1 MSHVDV
7 TTSEF
12 ASNVSMEA
20 TMKSFYSFF
29 RKPFLILLWLMV
41 AGLFSPVSMAMV
53 PVSDAQ
59 KLETIARAFP
69 EMTLIEEKQLIAD
82 GKLLAWSAY
91 KGDEILGYGFETDDV
106 TKIPAYSG
114 KPVNTLVVM
123 DVDGKIRATRVLE
136 HHEPIILVGIPEQKL
151 FDFVAAYEGLS
162 VTDKVRVGA
171 GNNKDVLN
179 VDVVAGATVT
189 VMVVNEG
196 IMRSARKF
204 AQIMGIAG
212 LSEVAKTP
220 KALIKPGQFVK
231 ADWETLT
238 GDGSIRRLMLVEGD
252 IDKAFEGTAAATKG
266 HHGEGRKQRM
276 FIDMYY
282 APLNVP
288 SIGRN
293 LLGDDQYKWLM
304 GELGEGDQAL
314 AVMGEGQY
322 SFKGNGYVRGGIFD
336 RTQLQ
341 QAGKA
346 LSFHDTDYYRLDD
359 VYIEDFPGFR
369 EMAIF
374 IVRNQYDF
382 DLGTPWQLELLV
394 RRQVGALDSIF
405 TSFNGDYL
413 TPEKYLDRPEP
424 IVEPEPEPL
433 WVSVWKER
441 AFQIIVLTV
450 ALAILFIVIF
460 IQDVLVRYP
469 RLMHGIRRAYLV
481 FTVFFIGW
489 YTLGQLSVVNVFT
502 FMHALQGDFQWSLF
516 LLDPMLF
523 ILWGFTAMT
532 MLLWGR
538 GIFCGWLC
546 PFGAAQ
552 ELINELARK
561 LKIKQYD
568 LPFAVHERLWALK
581 YVILL
586 GLFAISLESLSE
598 AERFAEIEPFK
609 TTFLLKFQR
618 DWGYVFYAVFLL
630 VINIFTR
637 KVYCR
642 YICPLGAALAI
653 PARLRLF
660 DWLKRRKE
668 CGQPCKVCANECE
681 IQAIHP
687 DGSINANECHQCLD
701 CQVTYYRDDKCPPLV
716 QKKRKRTKQEAA
728 LSKIPAVEIDDL
740 TVKSGA

>member
-1 MSHVDV
+1 
-7 TTSEF
+7 
-12 ASNVSMEA
+12 
-20 TMKSFYSFF
+20 
-29 RKPFLILLWLMV
+29 
-41 AGLFSPVSMAMV
+41 MV

-59 KLETIARAFP
+59 KLETLNTAFP
-69 EMTLIEEKQLIAD
+69 KATSIGDKQPVAEGKMAAWTVYNGEEV
-82 GKLLAWSAY
+82 
-91 KGDEILGYGFETDDV
+91 LGYGFETNDV

-114 KPVNTLVVM
+114 KPINTLIAM
-123 DVDGKIRATRVLE
+123 DTEGQIRATRVLE
-136 HHEPIILVGIPEQKL
+136 HHEPILLVGIPEQKL
-151 FDFVAAYEGLS
+151 FDFAAAYEGLK

-171 GNNKDVLN
+171 GNNEEVIN

-189 VMVVNEG
+189 VMVVNEA
-196 IMRSARKF
+196 IMRSARKV
-204 AQIMGIAG
+204 AQVLGIAG
-212 LSEVAKTP
+212 LSEQAVVPPAT
-220 KALIKPGQFVK
+220 IK
-231 ADWETLT
+231 ADVYEKSDWTTLT

-252 IDKAFEGTAAATKG
+252 VDQAFEGTAAATKG
-266 HHGEGRKQRM
+266 NPSAEQQQKM

-288 SIGRN
+288 TIGRN
-293 LLGDDQYKWLM
+293 LLGDDQYNWLM
-304 GELGEGDQAL
+304 GELEEGDQAL

-346 LSFHDTDYYRLDD
+346 ISFHDTDYYRLDD
-359 VYIEDFPGFR
+359 VYIDGFPGFR

-374 IVRNQYDF
+374 IVRDQYDF
-382 DLGTPWQLELLV
+382 DLGTPWQVELLV
-394 RRQVGALDSIF
+394 RRQLGALDSLF
-405 TSFNGDYL
+405 TSFYGDYL
-413 TPEKYLDRPEP
+413 TPEKYIDRPAP
-424 IVEPEPEPL
+424 VVEPEPEAL
-433 WVSVWKER
+433 WVSIWKER
-441 AFQIIVLTV
+441 AFQIGVLSV
-450 ALAILFIVIF
+450 ALVILFVVIF

-469 RLMHGIRRAYLV
+469 RLMHGIRRVYLV

-502 FMHALQGDFQWSLF
+502 FVHALQGNFQWDLF

-561 LKIKQYD
+561 LKIRQFD

-586 GLFAISLESLSE
+586 GLFAISLESLAE
-598 AERFAEIEPFK
+598 AEKYAEIEPFK

-668 CGQPCKVCANECE
+668 CGQPCKICANECE

-687 DGSINANECHQCLD
+687 DGTINANECHQCLD

-716 QKKRKRTKQEAA
+716 QKKRKKAKQDAA
-728 LSKIPAVEIDDL
+728 LGKIPAVEIDDL
-740 TVKSGA
+740 TVQSGA